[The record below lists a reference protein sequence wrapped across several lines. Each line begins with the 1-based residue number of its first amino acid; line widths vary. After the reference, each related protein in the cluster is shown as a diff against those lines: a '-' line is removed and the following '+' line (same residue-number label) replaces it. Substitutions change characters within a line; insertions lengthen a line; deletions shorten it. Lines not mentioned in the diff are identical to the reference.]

1 MVIGVV
7 RPSDSS
13 GAEIDSR
20 KFSGE
25 QRRGAGRQAAG
36 GAGAPLNSALRRGK
50 PVTAK
55 E

>member
-36 GAGAPLNSALRRGK
+36 GDRQQEGQVRHSTLH
-50 PVTAK
+50 
-55 E
+55 